1 MPTPGFEYDPAFKR
15 IFSYPDMIQELVRFL
30 SSELDELSLRHAQLV
45 GTEHVSKQ
53 LKKRRQDLVWQVL
66 RAADG
71 TFVYLALEFQSTVDK
86 FMPLRVNTYRSLLFE
101 QLVRQRQL
109 YPDGRLPD
117 VIPIVIYNGRQRW
130 TAPLEFGELHPL
142 RNSVHARYNI
152 SARYIL
158 MDFSTYKERALEFSD
173 NPLAL
178 LIRLEIAESVEEL
191 PQVVDT
197 FIGWYRQPGQEELKA
212 DLTDWFKMLLENI
225 GDENL
230 RRRIE
235 GVEDMGML
243 AENLREWVAEY
254 KEYKES
260 ALAQLEKGRTE
271 GRTEGLEE
279 GKRELLLR
287 QIETKYGTDVREQLT
302 ETLLRHTTTEA
313 LDRFGD
319 WIIKCESAEE
329 LFQRIRASS
338 NGIS

>member
-30 SSELDELSLRHAQLV
+30 SSELDELSLRHAQLI

-101 QLVRQRQL
+101 QLVRQHQL
-109 YPDGRLPD
+109 DPGGRLPD
-117 VIPIVIYNGRQRW
+117 VIPIVIYNGKQRW

-142 RNSVHARYNI
+142 RSSVHARYNI

-158 MDFSTYKERALEFSD
+158 MDFSIYKKRALEFSD

-178 LIRLEIAESVEEL
+178 LIRLEVAESVEEL
-191 PQVVDT
+191 PQVVET

-212 DLTDWFKMLLENI
+212 DLTHWFKILLENV

-230 RRRIE
+230 RRRTE

-254 KEYKES
+254 KEYKETG
-260 ALAQLEKGRTE
+260 LAQLEKS
-271 GRTEGLEE
+271 RTEGLEE

-287 QIETKYGTDVREQLT
+287 QIETKYGTEVREQLT

-338 NGIS
+338 NGIG

>member
-1 MPTPGFEYDPAFKR
+1 MPTLGFEYDPTFKR
-15 IFSYPDMIQELVRFL
+15 IFSYPEMIRELVSFL
-30 SSELDELSLRHAQLV
+30 SKQLNELSFERAQLI

-53 LKKRRQDLVWQVL
+53 LKKRQQDMVWQVQQTE
-66 RAADG
+66 DG

-101 QLVRQRQL
+101 QLVRQHRL
-109 YPDGRLPD
+109 DSDGRLPD
-117 VIPIVIYNGRQRW
+117 VIPIVIYNGKRRW
-130 TAPLEFGELHPL
+130 TAPLEFSKLHPV
-142 RNSVHARYNI
+142 RSSVYARYNI

-158 MDFSTYKERALEFSD
+158 MDFSACKERALKCAS

-178 LIRLEIAESVEEL
+178 LIRLEVAESMAELSQVAEDYVE
-191 PQVVDT
+191 
-197 FIGWYRQPGQEELKA
+197 WYRQPGQEELKA
-212 DLTDWFKMLLENI
+212 DLTSWFKTLLENA

-243 AENLREWVAEY
+243 AENLRQWVAEY
-254 KEYKES
+254 KE
-260 ALAQLEKGRTE
+260 AGLAQLEQGRI
-271 GRTEGLEE
+271 EGLEE

-287 QIETKYGTDVREQLT
+287 QIETKYGTEVREQLT

-313 LDRFGD
+313 LDQFGD
-319 WIIKCESAEE
+319 WIIECESAEK